1 MIYIRKGGTEMGF
14 KEIYGQNRA
23 IAFLRAGFKAGRN
36 SHAYLFY
43 GPEGVG
49 KFKTA
54 VAFAQLLNCSSP
66 TEEAEPCG
74 TCSPCRKIASGSHPD
89 LIVVRPDGNSL
100 KIEQMRALQEKVYY
114 KCYEGKFKVI
124 MIVDAHLLTIE
135 AANSLLKVLE
145 EPPAETVFILLA
157 NDLNKLPVTIH
168 SRCQPLPF
176 SYLDETVLR
185 RILWEQG
192 KEIPSSL
199 ALAQGSV
206 SKALEMVDNAGYQQ
220 FWEQAKANFEVIKQG
235 GYREIFSWAE
245 KLDKLKDRK
254 LMEITLEWLLVMY
267 RNKIVEK
274 DFSGAD
280 LAGCFAAL
288 EEINKAVY
296 ALKNNGNY
304 RLTIEV
310 LFIKLRNIEQRERGV
325 IPND

>member
-1 MIYIRKGGTEMGF
+1 MGF
-14 KEIYGQNRA
+14 KDIYGQNRA
-23 IAFLRAGFKAGRN
+23 IALLKAGFKAGRN

-66 TEEAEPCG
+66 TEEAEPCD
-74 TCSPCRKIASGSHPD
+74 TCIACRKIISGSHPD

-100 KIEQMRALQEKVYY
+100 KIEQMRILQEKVYY

-124 MIVDAHLLTIE
+124 IIDDAHLLTIE

-157 NDLNKLPVTIH
+157 NDLNKLPITIH

-176 SYLDETVLR
+176 SYLDEMVLR
-185 RILWEQG
+185 KILQQQG
-192 KEIPSSL
+192 KETPPTL
-199 ALAQGSV
+199 DLAQGSA
-206 SKALEMVDNAGYQQ
+206 SKALEMVDNPVYQQ
-220 FWEQAKANFEVIKQG
+220 FWEQAKEKFKAIKLG

-245 KLDKLKDRK
+245 KLDKAKDRK
-254 LMEITLEWLLVMY
+254 LCELTLEWLLVMY
-267 RNKIVEK
+267 RNKIVEQ

-280 LAGCFAAL
+280 LAGCFTAL

-296 ALKNNGNY
+296 AIKNNGNY
-304 RLTIEV
+304 RLTMEV
-310 LFIKLRNIEQRERGV
+310 LLIKLRNIEQRERGV
-325 IPND
+325 IPNG

>member
-1 MIYIRKGGTEMGF
+1 MGF
-14 KEIYGQNRA
+14 KDIYGQNRA
-23 IAFLRAGFKAGRN
+23 IALLKAGFKAGRN

-74 TCSPCRKIASGSHPD
+74 TCIACRKIISGSHPD

-100 KIEQMRALQEKVYY
+100 KIEQMRILQEKVYY

-124 MIVDAHLLTIE
+124 IIDDAHLLTIE

-157 NDLNKLPVTIH
+157 NDLNKLPITIH

-176 SYLDETVLR
+176 SYLDEMVLR
-185 RILWEQG
+185 KILQQQG
-192 KEIPSSL
+192 KETPPTL
-199 ALAQGSV
+199 DLAQGSA
-206 SKALEMVDNAGYQQ
+206 SKALEMVDNPVYQQ
-220 FWEQAKANFEVIKQG
+220 FWEQAKEKFKAIKQG

-245 KLDKLKDRK
+245 KLDKAKNRK
-254 LMEITLEWLLVMY
+254 LCELTLEWLLVMY
-267 RNKIVEK
+267 RNKIVEQ

-280 LAGCFAAL
+280 LAGCFTAL

-296 ALKNNGNY
+296 AIKNNGNY
-304 RLTIEV
+304 RLTMEV
-310 LFIKLRNIEQRERGV
+310 LLIKLRNIEQRERGV
-325 IPND
+325 IPNG

>member
-1 MIYIRKGGTEMGF
+1 MGF
-14 KEIYGQNRA
+14 KDIYGQNRA
-23 IAFLRAGFKAGRN
+23 IALLKAGFKAGRN

-74 TCSPCRKIASGSHPD
+74 TCIACRKIISGSHPD

-100 KIEQMRALQEKVYY
+100 KIEQMRILQEKVYY

-124 MIVDAHLLTIE
+124 IIDDAHLLTIE

-157 NDLNKLPVTIH
+157 NDLNKLPITIH

-176 SYLDETVLR
+176 SYLDEMVLR
-185 RILWEQG
+185 KILQQQG
-192 KEIPSSL
+192 KETPPTL
-199 ALAQGSV
+199 DLAQGSA
-206 SKALEMVDNAGYQQ
+206 SKALEMVDNPVYQQ
-220 FWEQAKANFEVIKQG
+220 FWEQAKEKFKAIKQG
-235 GYREIFSWAE
+235 GYHEIFSWAE
-245 KLDKLKDRK
+245 KLDKAKNRK
-254 LMEITLEWLLVMY
+254 LCELTLEWLLVMY
-267 RNKIVEK
+267 RNKIVEQ

-280 LAGCFAAL
+280 LAGCFTAL

-296 ALKNNGNY
+296 AIKNNGNY
-304 RLTIEV
+304 RLTMEV
-310 LFIKLRNIEQRERGV
+310 LLIKLRNIEQRERGV
-325 IPND
+325 IPNG

>member
-1 MIYIRKGGTEMGF
+1 MGF
-14 KEIYGQNRA
+14 KDIYGQNRA
-23 IAFLRAGFKAGRN
+23 IALLKAGFKAGRN

-74 TCSPCRKIASGSHPD
+74 TCIACRKIISGSHPD

-100 KIEQMRALQEKVYY
+100 KIEQMRILQEKVYY

-124 MIVDAHLLTIE
+124 IIDDAHLLTIE
-135 AANSLLKVLE
+135 AANSLLKVFGR
-145 EPPAETVFILLA
+145 TTSRDCVYSLA
-157 NDLNKLPVTIH
+157 NDLNKLPITIH

-176 SYLDETVLR
+176 SYLDEMVLR
-185 RILWEQG
+185 KILQQQG
-192 KEIPSSL
+192 KETPPTL
-199 ALAQGSV
+199 DLAQGSA
-206 SKALEMVDNAGYQQ
+206 SKALEMVDNPVYQQ
-220 FWEQAKANFEVIKQG
+220 FWEQAKEKFKAIKQG

-245 KLDKLKDRK
+245 KLDKAKDRK
-254 LMEITLEWLLVMY
+254 LCELTLEWLLVMY
-267 RNKIVEK
+267 RNKIVEQ

-280 LAGCFAAL
+280 LAGCFTAL

-296 ALKNNGNY
+296 AIKNNGNY
-304 RLTIEV
+304 RLTMEV
-310 LFIKLRNIEQRERGV
+310 LLIKLRNIEQRERGGY
-325 IPND
+325 PQWLRLLA

>member
-1 MIYIRKGGTEMGF
+1 MGF

-23 IAFLRAGFKAGRN
+23 IALLKAGYKAGRN

-74 TCSPCRKIASGSHPD
+74 ACSSCRKIASGNHPD
-89 LIVVRPDGNSL
+89 VIVVRPEGNSI
-100 KIEQMRALQEKVYY
+100 KIGQMRALQEKVYY

-124 MIVDAHLLTIE
+124 MIDDAHLLTIE

-145 EPPAETVFILLA
+145 EPPAETVFILSA
-157 NDLNKLPVTIH
+157 DDLNKLPVTIQ

-185 RILWEQG
+185 QLLQERG
-192 KEIPSSL
+192 KETPPSL
-199 ALAQGSV
+199 ALAQGSAR
-206 SKALEMVDNAGYQQ
+206 KALEMVDNAVYRQY
-220 FWEQAKANFEVIKQG
+220 WEQAKEVFAAIEHG
-235 GYREIFSWAE
+235 GYREILSWAE
-245 KLDKLKDRK
+245 KIDKEKDRK
-254 LMEITLEWLLVMY
+254 IIEITLEWLLLLY
-267 RNKIVEK
+267 RNKIVQQ
-274 DFSGAD
+274 DFFSAD

-304 RLTIEV
+304 RLTMEV
-310 LFIKLRNIEQRERGV
+310 LFIKLRNIEQKERGA

>member
-1 MIYIRKGGTEMGF
+1 MGF
-14 KEIYGQNRA
+14 KDIYGQNRA
-23 IAFLRAGFKAGRN
+23 IALLKAGFKAGRN

-74 TCSPCRKIASGSHPD
+74 TCIACRKIISGSHPD

-100 KIEQMRALQEKVYY
+100 KIEQMRILQEKVYY

-124 MIVDAHLLTIE
+124 IIDDAHLLTIE

-157 NDLNKLPVTIH
+157 NDLNKLPITIH

-176 SYLDETVLR
+176 SYLDEMVLR
-185 RILWEQG
+185 KILQQQG
-192 KEIPSSL
+192 KETPPTL
-199 ALAQGSV
+199 DLAQGSA
-206 SKALEMVDNAGYQQ
+206 SKALEMVDNPVYQQ
-220 FWEQAKANFEVIKQG
+220 FWEQAKEKFKAIKQG

-245 KLDKLKDRK
+245 KLDKAKDRK
-254 LMEITLEWLLVMY
+254 LCELTLEWLLVMY
-267 RNKIVEK
+267 RNKIVEQ

-280 LAGCFAAL
+280 LAGCFTAL

-296 ALKNNGNY
+296 AIKNNGNY
-304 RLTIEV
+304 RLTMEV
-310 LFIKLRNIEQRERGV
+310 LLIKLRNIEQRERGV
-325 IPND
+325 IPNG

>member
-1 MIYIRKGGTEMGF
+1 MGF

-23 IAFLRAGFKAGRN
+23 IALLKAGFKAGRN

-54 VAFAQLLNCSSP
+54 VAFAQLLNCSAS

-74 TCSPCRKIASGSHPD
+74 TCVSCRKIFSGNHPD
-89 LIVVRPDGNSL
+89 LFAVRPDGNSI
-100 KIEQMRALQEKVYY
+100 KIEQMRALQGKVYY

-124 MIVDAHLLTIE
+124 MIDDAHLLTIE

-157 NDLNKLPVTIH
+157 DDLNKLPVTIQ

-185 RILWEQG
+185 KVLREQG
-192 KEIPSSL
+192 KETPPSL

-206 SKALEMVDNAGYQQ
+206 SKALEMVDNAVYQQ
-220 FWEQAKANFEVIKQG
+220 FWEQEKEIFAAIKQG

-245 KLDKLKDRK
+245 KLDKEKDRK
-254 LMEITLEWLLVMY
+254 SIEITLEWLLIMY
-267 RNKIVEK
+267 RNKIVQH

-304 RLTIEV
+304 RLTMEV
-310 LFIKLRNIEQRERGV
+310 LFIKLRNIEQRERGGY
-325 IPND
+325 PQ